1 MAKLKEKYIQHSEA
15 SRLSGLPSPIIGL
28 TGGIAT
34 GKSTVSDYLKAHGH
48 PVICADQMVK
58 LIYTRQETK
67 DFIQTHFPQAFGSQ
81 GIDFK
86 KLREVF
92 FHDPKAQGLI
102 EGFLYPRLALEVKTE
117 FEGLGRPSYIFYD
130 VPLLFE
136 KGMAPGVDLR
146 LLVYAP
152 RELQLQRLLAR
163 DKISAELAQEIL
175 AKQWPIDQKLPLS
188 DFIIKNEGAREEL
201 PAEIEK
207 ILKEIFI

>member
-1 MAKLKEKYIQHSEA
+1 MLKLKEKYIQHTKD
-15 SRLSGLPSPIIGL
+15 SRISGLSSPVIGL

-34 GKSTVSDYLKAHGH
+34 GKSTVSDYLKAQGH

-58 LIYTRQETK
+58 RLYGKEETIN
-67 DFIQTHFPQAFGSQ
+67 FIQKEFPGVCGPQ

-92 FHDPKAQGLI
+92 FHDSKAQSLI

-117 FEGLGRPSYIFYD
+117 FKSLGSPSYIFYD

-136 KGMAPGVDLR
+136 KNMASGVDLR

-152 RELQLQRLLAR
+152 YEIQLKRLLER

-175 AKQWPIDQKLPLS
+175 AKQWPIDQKLKLS
-188 DFIIKNEGAREEL
+188 DFVIKNEGAREEL
-201 PAEIEK
+201 PTEIEK